1 MSKEKPNKVQKTDAE
16 WRQQLSDFDYQ
27 VTRQAATEAP
37 FTGEYSETKTPGTY
51 VCKCC
56 GEPLFSSQTKYDSG
70 CGWPSF
76 YEPVKNESV
85 DTKLDRSH
93 FMIRTE
99 ALCSKCDAHL
109 GHVFPDG
116 PQPTGNRWC
125 INSASLVLKEED
137 KKGETD

>member
-1 MSKEKPNKVQKTDAE
+1 MEKTKQPKIKKSDAE
-16 WRQQLSDFDYQ
+16 WRAQLSDFDYQ

-37 FTGEYSETKTPGTY
+37 FTGEYANTKTPGTY

-56 GEPLFSSQTKYDSG
+56 GEPLFSSKTKYDSG

-76 YEPVKNESV
+76 YEPVEDDKV
-85 DTKLDRSH
+85 DTKLDSSH

-99 ALCSKCDAHL
+99 ALCSNCDAHL

-125 INSASLVLKEED
+125 INSASLVLEED
-137 KKGETD
+137 GD